1 MVLVVDKIFPNM
13 EGTEIRAEPHMIS
26 TVTQKQGEHIHQPF
40 SPLNDCKAID
50 DLSFQLPKDTQGFYT
65 LLLSHHAS
73 QNGFEGHQCG
83 TCKGTRLHRF
93 RQRFANSYVILL
105 HPRDLKSA
113 KIVTA
118 YHAVDSAVQRLTKAG
133 FQEIKERD
141 SWSSTLQPGGK
152 YYLTRNGS
160 SIVAFGIG
168 KKWKAGNPIAMV
180 GAHTDSCCLRL
191 KPVSKKSGHGFM
203 QVGVETYGGGKWHTW
218 FDRDLSIAGRA
229 MIRDGKGNYIQ
240 KLVKVDRPI
249 LRIPTLAIHLDRETN
264 FNPNKETELF
274 PIAGLVEAELNRARK
289 KGEEKAED
297 EKTSALEKEEEDFQP
312 LQTMS
317 ERHHPYIVKLIAE
330 HAGTEVEDLVD
341 FEIVLYDTQKACL
354 GGLNNE
360 LIFSAR
366 LDNLG
371 MTYCA
376 VEGIIESLSS
386 SSALENESSIR
397 LITCFDHEEIGST
410 SAQGAASNLLPAVLR
425 RLSVLPA
432 HHDTA
437 SDNSYVKVPREA
449 ELDISTAY
457 EQTLSTSFLVS
468 ADMAHSVNPNYAS
481 KYESDHRPQMNK
493 GTVIKVN
500 ANQCYATNSP
510 GIVLLQEVARRAK
523 PSQDSTTSAG
533 VPLQL
538 FVVRNDSSCGST
550 IGPMLSAALGTR
562 TIDVGNAQ
570 LSMHSIR
577 ETGGTYDVEHGV
589 RLFES
594 FFEHYTDLEAKILVD

>member
-1 MVLVVDKIFPNM
+1 MP
-13 EGTEIRAEPHMIS
+13 
-26 TVTQKQGEHIHQPF
+26 
-40 SPLNDCKAID
+40 
-50 DLSFQLPKDTQGFYT
+50 
-65 LLLSHHAS
+65 
-73 QNGFEGHQCG
+73 
-83 TCKGTRLHRF
+83 
-93 RQRFANSYVILL
+93 ANSN
-105 HPRDLKSA
+105 SA
-113 KIVTA
+113 NTLTA
-118 YHAVDSAVQRLTKAG
+118 YHAVHSSIERLTKAG
-133 FQEIKERD
+133 FEEIKERD
-141 SWSSTLQPGGK
+141 SWASTLQPGGK

-191 KPVSKKSGHGFM
+191 KPVSKKSSLGFM

-229 MIRDGKGNYIQ
+229 MVKDGKGNYVQ
-240 KLVKVDRPI
+240 KLVMVDRPI
-249 LRIPTLAIHLDRETN
+249 LRIPTLAIHLERASTFD
-264 FNPNKETELF
+264 PNKETELF
-274 PIAGLVEAELNRARK
+274 PIAGLIEAELNRTGN
-289 KGEEKAED
+289 KGEKETED
-297 EKTSALEKEEEDFQP
+297 ENMSALEKGDEEFQP
-312 LQTMS
+312 LKHMS
-317 ERHHPYIVKLIAE
+317 ERHHPYIMELIAE
-330 HAGTEVEDLVD
+330 QAETKVEDLVD

-360 LIFSAR
+360 LIFAAR

-376 VEGIIESLSS
+376 VEGLIQSLSS
-386 SSALENESSIR
+386 PSALDDESSIR
-397 LITCFDHEEIGST
+397 LIACFDHEEVGST
-410 SAQGAASNLLPAVLR
+410 SAQGAHSTLLPAVLR

-432 HHDTA
+432 HYDTV
-437 SDNSYVKVPREA
+437 SDKSYVKVPREA

-457 EQTLSTSFLVS
+457 EQTLATSFLVS
-468 ADMAHSVNPNYAS
+468 ADMAHSVNPNYAA
-481 KYESDHRPQMNK
+481 KYESDHRPEMNK
-493 GTVIKVN
+493 GTVIKIN
-500 ANQCYATNSP
+500 AMQRYATNSP
-510 GIVLLQEVARRAK
+510 GIVLLQEAARRAK
-523 PSQDSTTSAG
+523 PSQDSPTSAG

-594 FFEHYTDLEAKILVD
+594 FFEHFTDLEAKIFVD